1 MEAGRPV
8 ILNPSVLEGVV
19 SLLVTFV
26 LIYPSLLRLRV
37 EGTFEQRWALPKPVL
52 PRAFGRVEGSRNR
65 LRAVESCDY
74 TYLYN
79 LSLVS
84 SLDKIWQRQR
94 FSMSP
99 GWTLSSWLRGRFRG
113 QNPILQRRSSGR
125 VFRGSSSI
133 RLSTVF
139 STMWRSPTSSFS
151 TRSRS
156 YGLFL
161 ALRTCYNCSR
171 AVSAAA

>member
-8 ILNPSVLEGVV
+8 IRNPSVLEGVV

-26 LIYPSLLRLRV
+26 LIYPSLLRLRAEKV
-37 EGTFEQRWALPKPVL
+37 RRALGPLPEPVL
-52 PRAFGRVEGSRNR
+52 PSAFGTVEGSRNR
-65 LRAVESCDY
+65 LRAAESSDY

-79 LSLVS
+79 RWELS
-84 SLDKIWQRQR
+84 SLDKIWQRPR
-94 FSMSP
+94 FSMSL

-113 QNPILQRRSSGR
+113 QNPILQRRSYGR

-139 STMWRSPTSSFS
+139 STIWRAPT
-151 TRSRS
+151 R
-156 YGLFL
+156 
-161 ALRTCYNCSR
+161 
-171 AVSAAA
+171 

>member
-8 ILNPSVLEGVV
+8 IRNPSVLEGVV

-26 LIYPSLLRLRV
+26 LIYPSLLHLRV
-37 EGTFEQRWALPKPVL
+37 ERTFGGRWALPEPLL

-65 LRAVESCDY
+65 LRAAESCDY

-79 LSLVS
+79 LSQVS
-84 SLDKIWQRQR
+84 SLDKIWQRPR
-94 FSMSP
+94 FSMSL
-99 GWTLSSWLRGRFRG
+99 GWILSSWLRGRFRG
-113 QNPILQRRSSGR
+113 RNPILQRRSSGR

-139 STMWRSPTSSFS
+139 STIWRAPT
-151 TRSRS
+151 R
-156 YGLFL
+156 
-161 ALRTCYNCSR
+161 
-171 AVSAAA
+171 